1 MKFNTSNQ
9 NFRITSTLLSKL
21 KNENHNEN
29 SKKQAEISK
38 IEHLNTHLQGILFK
52 NSINKDLFL
61 IISTLIEDILYLQN
75 HSNENNLLLNINSQ
89 LTEYSNIINNQIESF
104 FIGLDKEEEGNF
116 HSRLHDFHSFW
127 EGIVKKF
134 SFLRKATFKL
144 EFVQIKVKTS
154 IWKMFIS
161 SLNSLMSP
169 DIRRRILKTVKY
181 LLNNMREEYVKKMM
195 SILNTNDNDNESHLE
210 DIDIMSI
217 DRYSNIIYFFN
228 FIKDTDIFNINIE
241 NEVITQTEQ
250 YYSSLSPMLSS
261 MKIEKYLIFCNSL
274 IKYEEK
280 IFNKYLSDSVF
291 SLIIKEKL
299 ESIMII
305 SQIDFIFEKVFSK
318 REVNIWNTTYILA
331 KSIRIEGKYKE
342 SYSFYIK
349 THIQYLI
356 SKHEMLN
363 LLEFISF
370 LDLLQG
376 KCFLEDDVIK
386 QITKES
392 LYSSINQKPTRSAE
406 LYNDFIDKF
415 IKEISIKPKKIGKN
429 QFDPIEFDSFIKKFV
444 NAFKFL
450 ECKDHFIQCYSLS
463 LINRLLYDEAV
474 LYEIEKKT
482 VEHIKLICGTGYV
495 SKVEEIINDYSDS
508 LSITSEYS
516 RLNQKKNSIQFSFS
530 AFSEINLREK
540 PCFISISKEIDHLQS
555 GLFEFYIKKFP
566 SRSIKWKLDISSSE
580 ILFKKEY
587 SLYANGVQTWVLLR
601 LNAKSSIE
609 EKTIFKAFHELE
621 RGVIKRSI
629 DQLILKSILIKKQNS
644 SNHVNSND
652 TEVCYIVNHSFSS
665 VLKKIIMS
673 DLTKNPNSSN
683 ANEEEDEKKVIEDR
697 KPVIDCLIM
706 RILKYNKVMDTEELV
721 KMVISSSKFICS
733 KEIVMIRIENLV
745 NNEFIFM
752 EDSKLKY
759 FSS

>member
-1 MKFNTSNQ
+1 M
-9 NFRITSTLLSKL
+9 
-21 KNENHNEN
+21 
-29 SKKQAEISK
+29 
-38 IEHLNTHLQGILFK
+38 
-52 NSINKDLFL
+52 
-61 IISTLIEDILYLQN
+61 
-75 HSNENNLLLNINSQ
+75 
-89 LTEYSNIINNQIESF
+89 
-104 FIGLDKEEEGNF
+104 
-116 HSRLHDFHSFW
+116 
-127 EGIVKKF
+127 KKF

-144 EFVQIKVKTS
+144 EFVQLKVKTS

-161 SLNSLMSP
+161 SLNARLSSE
-169 DIRRRILKTVKY
+169 IRRRVLMTVKY
-181 LLNNMREEYVKKMM
+181 LLKTMRDEYVKKVM
-195 SILNTNDNDNESHLE
+195 SVLNTNDDYEGDFE
-210 DIDIMSI
+210 DINIISI
-217 DRYSNIIYFFN
+217 DKYSNIIYFFN

-241 NEVITQTEQ
+241 NDVISQTEQ
-250 YYSSLSPMLSS
+250 YYSSLSSMLSS
-261 MKIEKYLIFCNSL
+261 MKIEKYIIFFNSL
-274 IKYEEK
+274 VKYEEK
-280 IFNKYLSDSVF
+280 IFNKYLSDSIF

-299 ESIMII
+299 ENIMII
-305 SQIDFIFEKVFSK
+305 SQIDFIFEKVFLK
-318 REVNIWNTTYILA
+318 REVNIWNKTYILA

-349 THIQYLI
+349 THIQDLI
-356 SKHEMLN
+356 SKHDMLN

-376 KCFLEDDVIK
+376 KCFFEDDIIK

-392 LYSSINQKPTRSAE
+392 VYSSINQKPTRSAE
-406 LYNDFIDKF
+406 LYNDFIDKYL
-415 IKEISIKPKKIGKN
+415 KEISIKPKKVGKN
-429 QFDPIEFDSFIKKFV
+429 QFDPIEFDSFIKKFI
-444 NAFKFL
+444 NTFKFL

-463 LINRLLYDEAV
+463 LINRLLFDEVV

-508 LSITSEYS
+508 LSISSEYS
-516 RLNQKKNSIQFSFS
+516 RLNHKKNSIQFSFS

-540 PCFISISKEIDHLQS
+540 PYSISISKEIDHLQS

-601 LNAKSSIE
+601 LNGKSSIE
-609 EKTIFKAFHELE
+609 EKTIFKAFYEFE
-621 RGVIKRSI
+621 RGIVKRSI
-629 DQLILKSILIKKQNS
+629 DQLIVKSILIKKQNS
-644 SNHVNSND
+644 SSHD
-652 TEVCYIVNHSFSS
+652 TEVSYIVNPSFSS
-665 VLKKIIMS
+665 ILKKIIMS

-733 KEIVMIRIENLV
+733 KEIVMMRIENLV
-745 NNEFIFM
+745 NNEFIFK

-759 FSS
+759 FST